1 MFLPHISLLLP
12 PQSSSPHKPLPRK
25 CSMSASTADMGAT
38 LPMLHIGLIKT
49 YESIIAPLN
58 VSFLIC
64 IMGLIKM
71 FIPSILTK
79 CLLAQKALKYIVI
92 NYCCKA
98 ADRRA
103 HSNLVALF
111 VPLVLARNTIS
122 HWQTTHQKTRDSQS
136 LQDAKATFAMNNLW

>member
-1 MFLPHISLLLP
+1 
-12 PQSSSPHKPLPRK
+12 
-25 CSMSASTADMGAT
+25 MSASTADLGAT

-49 YESIIAPLN
+49 YESIAAPLN

-98 ADRRA
+98 TEE
-103 HSNLVALF
+103 H
-111 VPLVLARNTIS
+111 I
-122 HWQTTHQKTRDSQS
+122 QTW
-136 LQDAKATFAMNNLW
+136 LPYLYP